1 MPSDTNLRVSMQL
14 EDKMS
19 PGLNKISKNAKNLQI
34 QFEKTAKAANTMAK
48 ALQQETK
55 AQEELEKAQKG
66 AEKVADMA
74 GAAGGGGLI
83 GGLAAAAK
91 VVKTVVEETK
101 QSVQDLASV
110 YYLMSK
116 IGNKAMDLTSK
127 LTDTSDSI
135 KLQKARLS
143 AYNTSGFSD
152 DVMYNVIGKSALASR
167 SSLNVTSDLVN
178 RMLATGVYSGANAI
192 PQSAKF
198 AEAVNKSL
206 ILGGA
211 NAKETQSVLLQLSQ
225 ALGQGT
231 LQGQE
236 LKAIRQYAPR
246 MGEYLAEG
254 LNMQGIFDKEVTFG
268 DLKELGSQGELT
280 AERIT
285 KAFELMSDKINEDFA
300 AMPWTVEQV
309 KESITT
315 MWGMMMSNLT
325 SNGAGMKSFY
335 QSITDI
341 MDWLQSED
349 SIKFWETLSTVV
361 DGFFGIM
368 SVGVNAAADGIEW
381 LSENFDDL
389 AAAAMEILPYI
400 AAGFIIA
407 HGKALL
413 LGIAIS
419 SAIDYFKNL
428 HEKSGETFT
437 DIIQKSVTA
446 IARVIQF
453 AVAIGSTLVSAFWVL
468 YSAANT
474 VLSAIASLLQGI
486 LWGLG
491 KLFGGLADL
500 GDNFSDAD
508 LPFLGEEALPD
519 NIKNFGTSTARSWS
533 DSLLAAADTLGGV
546 ADNSLK
552 RAQAGSETIEDIWK
566 KQNKFDPKKIGEEA
580 GDLASTILS
589 SLDNAGGVSDWM
601 AAANDAAAQTAS
613 AGSGVPVEDGAV
625 ASKIKGGKL
634 DSSGEVQLSDEDIA
648 LLKDIAARDF
658 LINVSTS
665 TPTMTNNFG
674 DIKETV
680 DVDMIMNRL
689 SQMLEEE
696 VATSVVMG

>member
-1 MPSDTNLRVSMQL
+1 MRL

-19 PGLNKISKNAKNLQI
+19 PALNKISKNAKNLQI
-34 QFEKTAKAANTMAK
+34 QFEKTAEAANTLTK
-48 ALQQETK
+48 ALKGEAEVQKQ
-55 AQEELEKAQKG
+55 LEKSTKIAKTALGG
-66 AEKVADMA
+66 ASA
-74 GAAGGGGLI
+74 GAGFIAGMQ
-83 GGLAAAAK
+83 AAAK
-91 VVKTVVEETK
+91 AVKTVVEDTK
-101 QSVQDLASV
+101 QSIQDLASV
-110 YYLMSK
+110 YYLLSK

-167 SSLNVTSDLVN
+167 SSLNATSDLVN

-211 NAKETQSVLLQLSQ
+211 NAKETESVLLQLSQ

-254 LNMQGIFDKEVTFG
+254 LNMQGIFDKDVTFG

-309 KESITT
+309 KESIIT

-368 SVGVNAAADGIEW
+368 SVGVNAAAEGIEW

-389 AAAAMEILPYI
+389 GAAAMEILPYI

-428 HEKSGETFT
+428 REESGETFT

-446 IARVIQF
+446 IAKVVQF
-453 AVAIGSTLVSAFWVL
+453 AVAVGSTLVSAFWFL
-468 YSAANT
+468 YSVAT
-474 VLSAIASLLQGI
+474 GVLGAIATMIGSI
-486 LWGLG
+486 LNALS
-491 KLFGGLADL
+491 KVFGGFADL
-500 GDNFSDAD
+500 GDKFGDAD
-508 LPFLGEEALPD
+508 LPFLGTEVLPD
-519 NIKNFGTSTARSWS
+519 SIKNAGTNNARSIS
-533 DSLLAAADTLGGV
+533 DKLAAA
-546 ADNSLK
+546 ANSLNSFGDNAFEK
-552 RAQAGSETIEDIWK
+552 ARAGVGTIGDIWDK
-566 KQNKFDPKKIGEEA
+566 YDQFDPNKIGEKA

-601 AAANDAAAQTAS
+601 AAANDAATQTAG
-613 AGSGVPVEDGAV
+613 AGGGVPVEDGAV

>member
-1 MPSDTNLRVSMQL
+1 MEFVDR
-14 EDKMS
+14 MS
-19 PGLNKISKNAKNLQI
+19 PALKTLTRNAKTLET
-34 QFEKTAKAANTMAK
+34 QFDQTAQAAQRMAS
-48 ALQQETK
+48 AVN
-55 AQEELEKAQKG
+55 G
-66 AEKVADMA
+66 AMGA
-74 GAAGGGGLI
+74 GAGAGVGGGGGI
-83 GGLAAAAK
+83 SAGTGFIAGMQAAAK
-91 VVKTVVEETK
+91 AVKTVVEETK
-101 QSVQDLASV
+101 QSIQDLASI
-110 YYLMSK
+110 YYLLSK
-116 IGNKAMDLTSK
+116 IGNKAVDLTSK

-167 SSLNVTSDLVN
+167 SSLNATSDLVN

-211 NAKETQSVLLQLSQ
+211 NAKETESVLLQLSQ

-315 MWGMMMSNLT
+315 MFDMMMSNLT

-335 QSITDI
+335 KSITDI

-349 SIKFWETLSTVV
+349 SIQFWETLSTIV

-368 SVGVNAAADGIEW
+368 SAGVDAAADGIEW
-381 LSENFDDL
+381 LVENFDDL
-389 AAAAMEILPYI
+389 AGAAMEILPFI
-400 AAGFIIA
+400 ATGFIIA

-428 HEKSGETFT
+428 HEESGETLT

-453 AVAIGSTLVSAFWVL
+453 AIAVGQTLAGAFITLGSIASGILGGIAKML
-468 YSAANT
+468 GGI
-474 VLSAIASLLQGI
+474 LSALS
-486 LWGLG
+486 
-491 KLFGGLADL
+491 KVFGGFADL
-500 GDNFSDAD
+500 GDKFSDAD
-508 LPFLGEEALPD
+508 LPFLGTEAQRKD
-519 NIKNFGTSTARSWS
+519 IKNLGSKGARGIS
-533 DSLLAAADTLGGV
+533 DKLAAAADSVNSV
-546 ADNSLK
+546 ANTFIGY
-552 RAQAGSETIEDIWK
+552 AQAGDATLADMEEK
-566 KQNKFDPKKIGEEA
+566 YKQFDPEKIGAAA
-580 GDLASTILS
+580 GDMASTLLNK
-589 SLDNAGGVSDWM
+589 LDGGVSDWM
-601 AAANDAAAQTAS
+601 AAANDAATQTAS
-613 AGSGVPVEDGAV
+613 AGGGVPVEDGAV

-674 DIKETV
+674 DIRESV

>member
-14 EDKMS
+14 VDKMS
-19 PGLNKISKNAKNLQI
+19 PALNKISKNAKNLQI
-34 QFEKTAKAANTMAK
+34 QFEKTAKAANTMTK
-48 ALQQETK
+48 ALQQ
-55 AQEELEKAQKG
+55 QEKTQKELEKAIKG
-66 AEKVADMA
+66 
-74 GAAGGGGLI
+74 AGGGTPAGA
-83 GGLAAAAK
+83 GFVAGMQAVAK

-116 IGNKAMDLTSK
+116 IGNKAIDLTSK

-167 SSLNVTSDLVN
+167 SSLSATSDLVN

-211 NAKETQSVLLQLSQ
+211 NAKETESVLLQLSQ

-280 AERIT
+280 ADRIT

-315 MWGMMMSNLT
+315 MFDMMMSNLT

-349 SIKFWETLSTVV
+349 SIQFWETLSTIV

-368 SVGVNAAADGIEW
+368 SAGVDAAANGIQW
-381 LSENFDDL
+381 LTDNFDDL
-389 AAAAMEILPYI
+389 AGAAMEILPFI

-419 SAIDYFKNL
+419 SVIDYFKNL
-428 HEKSGETFT
+428 HEKNGETLS

-453 AVAIGSTLVSAFWVL
+453 AVAVGSTLVSAFWVL

-474 VLSAIASLLQGI
+474 VLSAIAYLLQGI
-486 LWGLG
+486 LTGLSAI
-491 KLFGGLADL
+491 FGGLADL
-500 GDNFSDAD
+500 GDKFSDAD
-508 LPFLGEEALPD
+508 LPFLGTEVLPD
-519 NIKNFGTSTARSWS
+519 NIKNMGTNNARSIS
-533 DSLLAAADTLGGV
+533 NGLAKAADALGNFGD
-546 ADNSLK
+546 ARLSA
-552 RAQAGSETIEDIWK
+552 AQASSETIEDIWK

-580 GDLASTILS
+580 GDLASTILDT
-589 SLDNAGGVSDWM
+589 LDNAGGVSDWM
-601 AAANDAAAQTAS
+601 AAANEAAAQTS
-613 AGSGVPVEDGAV
+613 GAGSGVPVEDGAV

-674 DIKETV
+674 DIRESV

>member
-1 MPSDTNLRVSMQL
+1 MEFVDR
-14 EDKMS
+14 MS
-19 PGLNKISKNAKNLQI
+19 PALKTLSRNAKTLET
-34 QFEKTAKAANTMAK
+34 QFDQTAQAAQRMSSAIN
-48 ALQQETK
+48 
-55 AQEELEKAQKG
+55 G
-66 AEKVADMA
+66 AMGA
-74 GAAGGGGLI
+74 GAAGGAGG
-83 GGLAAAAK
+83 GGGISAGTGFIAGMQAAAK
-91 VVKTVVEETK
+91 AVKTVVEETK
-101 QSVQDLASV
+101 QSIQDLASV

-167 SSLNVTSDLVN
+167 SSLNATSDLVN

-300 AMPWTVEQV
+300 AMPWTFEQV

-315 MWGMMMSNLT
+315 MWDMMMSNLT

-341 MDWLQSED
+341 MDWLQSDD
-349 SIKFWETLSTVV
+349 SIQFWQNLSTIV

-368 SVGVNAAADGIEW
+368 SVGADLAARALEW
-381 LSENFDDL
+381 LVENFDDL
-389 AAAAMEILPYI
+389 AGAAMEILPFI
-400 AAGFIIA
+400 ATGFIIA

-428 HEKSGETFT
+428 HKESGETLS
-437 DIIQKSVTA
+437 DIVQKSVTA

-453 AVAIGSTLVSAFWVL
+453 AIAVGQTLVGAFITL
-468 YSAANT
+468 GSIASGILGGIAKMLGGI
-474 VLSAIASLLQGI
+474 LSALS
-486 LWGLG
+486 
-491 KLFGGLADL
+491 KVFGGFADL
-500 GDNFSDAD
+500 GDKFSDAD
-508 LPFLGEEALPD
+508 LPFLGTEAQRED
-519 NIKNFGTSTARSWS
+519 IKNLGSKGARGIS
-533 DSLLAAADTLGGV
+533 DKLAAAADSVNSVANTFIGYAKAGDATL
-546 ADNSLK
+546 ADMEEK
-552 RAQAGSETIEDIWK
+552 Y
-566 KQNKFDPKKIGEEA
+566 KQFDPEKIGAAA
-580 GDLASTILS
+580 GDMASTLLNK
-589 SLDNAGGVSDWM
+589 LDDGVSDWI
-601 AAANDAAAQTAS
+601 AAANDAATQTAS

-658 LINVSTS
+658 LINVATS

>member
-1 MPSDTNLRVSMQL
+1 MPSDTNLRVSM
-14 EDKMS
+14 EFVDRMS
-19 PGLNKISKNAKNLQI
+19 PALKTLTRNAKTLET
-34 QFEKTAKAANTMAK
+34 QFDQTAQAAQRMAS
-48 ALQQETK
+48 AVN
-55 AQEELEKAQKG
+55 G
-66 AEKVADMA
+66 AMGA
-74 GAAGGGGLI
+74 GAGAGVGGGGGI
-83 GGLAAAAK
+83 SAGTGFIAGMQAAAK
-91 VVKTVVEETK
+91 AVKTVVEETK
-101 QSVQDLASV
+101 QSIQDLASI
-110 YYLMSK
+110 YYLLSK
-116 IGNKAMDLTSK
+116 IGNKAVDLTSK

-152 DVMYNVIGKSALASR
+152 DVMYNVIGKSAMASR
-167 SSLNVTSDLVN
+167 SSLSATSDLVN

-211 NAKETQSVLLQLSQ
+211 NAKETESVLLQLSQ

-315 MWGMMMSNLT
+315 MFDMMMSNLT

-341 MDWLQSED
+341 MDWLQSDD
-349 SIKFWETLSTVV
+349 SIQFWQNLSTIV

-368 SVGVNAAADGIEW
+368 SVGADLAARALEW
-381 LSENFDDL
+381 LVENFDDL
-389 AAAAMEILPYI
+389 AGAAMEILPYI
-400 AAGFIIA
+400 ATGFIIA

-428 HEKSGETFT
+428 HEESGETLS

-453 AVAIGSTLVSAFWVL
+453 AIAVGQTLAGAFITLGSIASGILGGIAKML
-468 YSAANT
+468 GGI
-474 VLSAIASLLQGI
+474 LSALS
-486 LWGLG
+486 
-491 KLFGGLADL
+491 KVFGGFADL
-500 GDNFSDAD
+500 GDKFSDAD
-508 LPFLGEEALPD
+508 LPFLGTEAQRED
-519 NIKNFGTSTARSWS
+519 IKNLGSKGARGIS
-533 DSLLAAADTLGGV
+533 DKLAAAADSVNSV
-546 ADNSLK
+546 ANTFIGY
-552 RAQAGSETIEDIWK
+552 AQAGDATLADMEEK
-566 KQNKFDPKKIGEEA
+566 YKQFDPEKIGAAA
-580 GDLASTILS
+580 GDLASTVLN
-589 SLDNAGGVSDWM
+589 SLDNAGGVSDWI
-601 AAANDAAAQTAS
+601 AAANEAATQTAG

-658 LINVSTS
+658 LINVATS

-674 DIKETV
+674 DIRESV

>member
-1 MPSDTNLRVSMQL
+1 MEFVDR
-14 EDKMS
+14 MS
-19 PGLNKISKNAKNLQI
+19 PALKTLSRNAKTLET
-34 QFEKTAKAANTMAK
+34 QFDQTAQAAQRMAS
-48 ALQQETK
+48 AIN
-55 AQEELEKAQKG
+55 G
-66 AEKVADMA
+66 AMGA
-74 GAAGGGGLI
+74 GAGAGGGG
-83 GGLAAAAK
+83 GGGTPAGAGFIAGMQAAAK
-91 VVKTVVEETK
+91 AVKTVVEDTK
-101 QSVQDLASV
+101 QSIQDLASV
-110 YYLMSK
+110 YYLLSK

-167 SSLNVTSDLVN
+167 SSLNATSDLVN

-211 NAKETQSVLLQLSQ
+211 NAKETESVLLQLSQ

-254 LNMQGIFDKEVTFG
+254 LNMQGIFDKDVTFG

-341 MDWLQSED
+341 MDWLQSDD
-349 SIKFWETLSTVV
+349 SIQFWQNLSTIV

-368 SVGVNAAADGIEW
+368 SVGVDAAADGIEW
-381 LSENFDDL
+381 LVENFDDL
-389 AAAAMEILPYI
+389 AGAAMEILPYI
-400 AAGFIIA
+400 ATGFIIA

-428 HEKSGETFT
+428 HEESGETLT

-453 AVAIGSTLVSAFWVL
+453 AIAVGQTLAGAFITLGSIASGILGGIAKML
-468 YSAANT
+468 GGI
-474 VLSAIASLLQGI
+474 LSALS
-486 LWGLG
+486 
-491 KLFGGLADL
+491 KVFGGFADL
-500 GDNFSDAD
+500 GDKFSDAD
-508 LPFLGEEALPD
+508 LPFLGTEAQRED
-519 NIKNFGTSTARSWS
+519 IKNLGSKGARGIS
-533 DSLLAAADTLGGV
+533 DKLAAAADSVNSVANTFIGYAKAGDATL
-546 ADNSLK
+546 ADMEEK
-552 RAQAGSETIEDIWK
+552 Y
-566 KQNKFDPKKIGEEA
+566 KQFDPEKIGAAA
-580 GDLASTILS
+580 GDMASTILS

-601 AAANDAAAQTAS
+601 AAANDAATQTAG
-613 AGSGVPVEDGAV
+613 AVGGVPVEDGAV

>member
-1 MPSDTNLRVSMQL
+1 MEFVDR
-14 EDKMS
+14 MS
-19 PGLNKISKNAKNLQI
+19 PALKILSRNAKTLET
-34 QFEKTAKAANTMAK
+34 QFDQTAQAAQRMAS
-48 ALQQETK
+48 AIN
-55 AQEELEKAQKG
+55 G
-66 AEKVADMA
+66 AMGA
-74 GAAGGGGLI
+74 GAAGGAGG
-83 GGLAAAAK
+83 GGGISAGTGFIAGMQAAAK
-91 VVKTVVEETK
+91 AVKTVVEETK
-101 QSVQDLASV
+101 QSIQDLASV

-167 SSLNVTSDLVN
+167 SSLNATSDLVN

-254 LNMQGIFDKEVTFG
+254 LNMQGIFDKNVTFG

-368 SVGVNAAADGIEW
+368 SAGVNVAAEGIEW

-400 AAGFIIA
+400 ATGFILA

-428 HEKSGETFT
+428 HEESGETLT

-453 AVAIGSTLVSAFWVL
+453 AIAVGQTLAGAFITLGSIASGILGGIAKML
-468 YSAANT
+468 GGI
-474 VLSAIASLLQGI
+474 LSALS
-486 LWGLG
+486 
-491 KLFGGLADL
+491 KVFGGFADL
-500 GDNFSDAD
+500 GDKFSDAD
-508 LPFLGEEALPD
+508 LPFLGTEAQRED
-519 NIKNFGTSTARSWS
+519 IKNLGSKGARGIS
-533 DSLLAAADTLGGV
+533 DKLAAAADSVNSVANTFIGYAKAGDATL
-546 ADNSLK
+546 ADMEEK
-552 RAQAGSETIEDIWK
+552 Y
-566 KQNKFDPKKIGEEA
+566 KQFDPEKIGAAA
-580 GDLASTILS
+580 GNMASTLLNK
-589 SLDNAGGVSDWM
+589 LDGGVSDWM
-601 AAANDAAAQTAS
+601 AAANDAATQTAS
-613 AGSGVPVEDGAV
+613 AGGGVPVEDGAV

-634 DSSGEVQLSDEDIA
+634 DSGGEVQLSDEDIA

-658 LINVSTS
+658 LINVATS

>member
-1 MPSDTNLRVSMQL
+1 MEFVDR
-14 EDKMS
+14 MS
-19 PGLNKISKNAKNLQI
+19 PALKTLTRNAKTLET
-34 QFEKTAKAANTMAK
+34 QFDQTAQAAQRMAS
-48 ALQQETK
+48 AVN
-55 AQEELEKAQKG
+55 G
-66 AEKVADMA
+66 AMGA
-74 GAAGGGGLI
+74 GAGAGVGGGGGI
-83 GGLAAAAK
+83 SAGTGFIAGMQAAAK
-91 VVKTVVEETK
+91 AVKTVVEETK
-101 QSVQDLASV
+101 QSIQDLASI
-110 YYLMSK
+110 YYLLSK
-116 IGNKAMDLTSK
+116 IGNKAVDLTSK

-152 DVMYNVIGKSALASR
+152 DVMYNVIGKSAMASR
-167 SSLNVTSDLVN
+167 SSLSATSDLVN

-211 NAKETQSVLLQLSQ
+211 NAKETESVLLQLSQ

-315 MWGMMMSNLT
+315 MFDMMMSNLT

-341 MDWLQSED
+341 MDWLQSDD
-349 SIKFWETLSTVV
+349 SIQFWQNLSTIV

-368 SVGVNAAADGIEW
+368 SVGADLAARALEW
-381 LSENFDDL
+381 LVENFDDL
-389 AAAAMEILPYI
+389 AGAAMEILPYI
-400 AAGFIIA
+400 ATGFIIA

-428 HEKSGETFT
+428 HEESGETLS

-453 AVAIGSTLVSAFWVL
+453 AIAVGQTLAGAFITLGSIASGILGGIAKML
-468 YSAANT
+468 GGI
-474 VLSAIASLLQGI
+474 LSALS
-486 LWGLG
+486 
-491 KLFGGLADL
+491 KVFGGFADL
-500 GDNFSDAD
+500 GDKFSDAD
-508 LPFLGEEALPD
+508 LPFLGTEAQRED
-519 NIKNFGTSTARSWS
+519 IKNLGSKGARGIS
-533 DSLLAAADTLGGV
+533 DKLAAAADSVNSV
-546 ADNSLK
+546 ANTFIGY
-552 RAQAGSETIEDIWK
+552 AQAGDATLADMEEK
-566 KQNKFDPKKIGEEA
+566 YKQFDPEKIGAAA
-580 GDLASTILS
+580 GDLASTVLN
-589 SLDNAGGVSDWM
+589 SLDNAGGVSDWI
-601 AAANDAAAQTAS
+601 AAANEAATQTAG

-658 LINVSTS
+658 LINVATS

-674 DIKETV
+674 DIRESV